1 MMSAS
6 AFLRITR
13 PHNAIVA
20 GLTALLGYLIATGT
34 LTVPSLLL
42 AVIVALITAGGN
54 VINDI
59 FDIDIDR
66 INRPDRPLPA
76 GEISP
81 GAAKTYALAL
91 FLSGIVLAAL
101 TTPLCLAIALINSVI
116 LVAYAARLKRTPLIG
131 NVAVAYLTASV
142 FLFGGAFAGVFGLI
156 SNLSLAAITLLAT
169 LAREVLK
176 DAEDVEGDAAGGART
191 LPMIIGI
198 RRTGIFAFAC
208 ACCAVAVS
216 LLPFGRW
223 WGGFYLAGIAV
234 VDIVILAGAARG
246 AACTRPDCVRA
257 SRATSILRAGMF
269 AALAVFAIA
278 AVI

>member
-1 MMSAS
+1 MSVS

-76 GEISP
+76 GKISP

-101 TTPLCLAIALINSVI
+101 TRIA
-116 LVAYAARLKRTPLIG
+116 AA
-131 NVAVAYLTASV
+131 
-142 FLFGGAFAGVFGLI
+142 FLP
-156 SNLSLAAITLLAT
+156 SETSLMHSSAT
-169 LAREVLK
+169 LW
-176 DAEDVEGDAAGGART
+176 T
-191 LPMIIGI
+191 L
-198 RRTGIFAFAC
+198 AF
-208 ACCAVAVS
+208 
-216 LLPFGRW
+216 L
-223 WGGFYLAGIAV
+223 GF
-234 VDIVILAGAARG
+234 
-246 AACTRPDCVRA
+246 CVRYGA
-257 SRATSILRAGMF
+257 MLVGPKLKPRKPNRAP
-269 AALAVFAIA
+269 AA
-278 AVI
+278 